1 MNILSI
7 KGLKKSFGDLNVL
20 ENLNLEVKEGEIISV
35 IGASGCGKSVFLRC
49 INLLETP
56 DAGEIV
62 INGEEITAKNAD
74 VDKIRRNMGMVFQ
87 NFRLFSHMNVMDNLC
102 LAPTRLLKIPR
113 KEAEE
118 KAFDLLTKVGLSS
131 RAYDFPKILSGGQ
144 QQRIAICRALMMDP
158 KLLLMDEPT
167 SALDPTMVGEVLAV
181 IRLLAKQKLTMI
193 IVTHE
198 MEFAEEASDRVLFF
212 ADGGIYEDGSPE
224 EIFKNPQKIKTVA
237 FIKKLKSFEFEIT
250 YRPEFDLMK
259 LMGGIIVFAE
269 KYGVSGKR
277 KYLMQQ
283 FTEDIIYEF
292 FKYSFDNGPNVNVNV
307 NITYEE
313 TSGNIKIS
321 IESGGKQH
329 NPFKESDESGFE
341 LVENIVAMV
350 IKKAA
355 KDFSYIFEEGK
366 NKVIVEL

>member
-7 KGLKKSFGDLNVL
+7 KSLKKSFGDLNVL
-20 ENLNLEVKEGEIISV
+20 NNLNLEVKEGEVISV

-56 DAGEIV
+56 DSGEIL
-62 INGEEITAKNAD
+62 INGEDITAKNAD

-118 KAFDLLTKVGLSS
+118 KAIELLTKVGLSS
-131 RAYDFPKILSGGQ
+131 RAYDFPKVLSGGQ

-158 KLLLMDEPT
+158 KILLMDEPT

-198 MEFAEEASDRVLFF
+198 MAFAEEASSRILFF
-212 ADGGIYEDGSPE
+212 ADGGIYEEGAPN
-224 EIFKNPQKIKTVA
+224 EIFKNPKRPKTIA
-237 FIKKLKSFEFEIT
+237 FIKKLRSFDFEIT

-259 LMGGIIVFAE
+259 LMGGIIAFAE
-269 KYGVSGKR
+269 KYGVNSKR

-292 FKYSFDNGPNVNVNV
+292 FKYSYDNNPNVDVNV

-313 TSGNIKIS
+313 VSRNIKVKIK
-321 IESGGKQH
+321 SGGKQH
-329 NPFKESDESGFE
+329 NPFKETDETDFE
-341 LVENIVAMV
+341 LVENIVAIV

-355 KDFSYIFEEGK
+355 KKFSYTFEEGI
-366 NKVIVEL
+366 NRVTVEL